1 VNSTK
6 KAGITLRKI
15 SGDIMM
21 IQGILIDMMFVK
33 WNDLTLGILGACL
46 VVLGAIFHE
55 VEFGEA

>member
-1 VNSTK
+1 
-6 KAGITLRKI
+6 
-15 SGDIMM
+15 MM